1 MEALTRLRQTTS
13 VIAYKSQFNA
23 LSNKIKGLSE
33 SHKLSCFLNGL
44 IEEVILLVRM
54 FASQNMTKTFSLAKI
69 QEEFKFNSRKGS
81 KIF

>member
-23 LSNKIKGLSE
+23 LSNRIKGLSE

-44 IEEVILLVRM
+44 KEKARLLVRM
-54 FASQNMTKTFSLAKI
+54 FASQNMNITFSLAKI
-69 QEEFKFNSRKGS
+69 LEEFIFNSRK
-81 KIF
+81 